1 MKVCK
6 ERKKEREKTKN
17 FRAQF
22 YPTEMSRS
30 AGVLFFLLLFFS
42 LFLSFSLFFSCSLS
56 ETPSPFIYFM
66 HSPKMPDQP
75 PFKNSWMVADLDN
88 CVSACNKCKES
99 VFLGWLKML
108 KVCKERKREKER
120 KLKILEHNFI
130 QLECPGVQVF
140 FLSFS
145 FSLLFSCLLSKT
157 PSPYNY
163 FMHSPNYPDQ
173 PPATFQKQL
182 ECSCN

>member
-1 MKVCK
+1 
-6 ERKKEREKTKN
+6 
-17 FRAQF
+17 
-22 YPTEMSRS
+22 
-30 AGVLFFLLLFFS
+30 
-42 LFLSFSLFFSCSLS
+42 
-56 ETPSPFIYFM
+56 
-66 HSPKMPDQP
+66 
-75 PFKNSWMVADLDN
+75 MVADLDN

-173 PPATFQKQL
+173 PPFKNSWNVVVKACPFSVNCICIPTVFERWQVADL
-182 ECSCN
+182 DNWVSA

>member
-1 MKVCK
+1 MFC
-6 ERKKEREKTKN
+6 
-17 FRAQF
+17 
-22 YPTEMSRS
+22 
-30 AGVLFFLLLFFS
+30 FLYFSFSLFFS
-42 LFLSFSLFFSCSLS
+42 LFLSFSRLLSLFFSFSLVRS
-56 ETPSPFIYFM
+56 QKQPLPTIISCT
-66 HSPKMPDQP
+66 HPKVQISHLSKTIERWLIWIIVWAHVINVRRV
-75 PFKNSWMVADLDN
+75 F
-88 CVSACNKCKES
+88 
-99 VFLGWLKML
+99 FLGWLKML

-182 ECSCN
+182 ECRCN